1 MKYFK
6 PFIPFIA
13 CWILLFNS
21 NNFQSVALINGIGQL
36 VLFLFVVCIPIWKI
50 GRMSYVDIGWPW
62 GVALIGLIT
71 YCQMN
76 TTTLSKTLIITA
88 YILIGSRMGLGALKM
103 WSMGL
108 LKKEFPRYEYQKIR
122 WKKSNKTNISL
133 AMQVEALSQGL
144 ANASF
149 LAIPIFLISV
159 SPLTQLSLLEIIGFI
174 IFILSIVFETV
185 ADYQKL
191 KFSKE
196 MKRQNKKN
204 MVCDIGLWKYTR
216 HPNYFAEWM
225 VWNGL
230 IIASIPSYI
239 SLFDS
244 EALLLWIMIGVA
256 LLYTSRIMYV
266 TLVYLTGAIPSEYYS
281 AQKRPAYKAY
291 QQSTNIFFPGPKK
304 SISLSN
310 K

>member
-21 NNFQSVALINGIGQL
+21 NNLQSIALINGIGQL
-36 VLFLFVVCIPIWKI
+36 VLFLFVVCIPIWKT

-62 GVALIGLIT
+62 GVTLIGLIT
-71 YCQMN
+71 YCQIN
-76 TTTLSKTLIITA
+76 TMTLSKTLIITA

-122 WKKSNKTNISL
+122 WEKSNKTNISL

-149 LAIPIFLISV
+149 LAIPIFLMSV
-159 SPLTQLSLLEIIGFI
+159 SPSTQLSTLEIIGFT
-174 IFILSIVFETV
+174 IFVLSIVFETV

-191 KFSKE
+191 KFLRK

-244 EALLLWIMIGVA
+244 EALWLWIMIGVA
-256 LLYTSRIMYV
+256 LLYTSRIMYI
-266 TLVYLTGAIPSEYYS
+266 TLIYLTGAVPSEYYS

-291 QQSTNIFFPGPKK
+291 QQSTNIFFPGPIKK
-304 SISLSN
+304 
-310 K
+310 

>member
-36 VLFLFVVCIPIWKI
+36 VLFLFVVCIPIWKT

-71 YCQMN
+71 YCQIN
-76 TTTLSKTLIITA
+76 TITLSKTLVITA

-122 WKKSNKTNISL
+122 WEKSNKTNTGL

-159 SPLTQLSLLEIIGFI
+159 STSTQLLPLEIIGFI

-191 KFSKE
+191 KFLKE
-196 MKRQNKKN
+196 MKRQNKQN
-204 MVCDIGLWKYTR
+204 MVCDVGLWKYTR

-225 VWNGL
+225 VWNAL
-230 IIASIPSYI
+230 VIASIPSWLNLYPNVPVLI
-239 SLFDS
+239 FALVGVG
-244 EALLLWIMIGVA
+244 LLL
-256 LLYTSRIMYV
+256 TSRMMYV
-266 TLVYLTGAIPSEYYS
+266 TLVTYTGAIPSEYYS
-281 AQKRPAYKAY
+281 VKKRPAYKDY
-291 QQSTNIFFPGPKK
+291 QKITNMFFPGPTKH
-304 SISLSN
+304 
-310 K
+310 

>member
-21 NNFQSVALINGIGQL
+21 NNFQSIALINAIGQL
-36 VLFLFVVCIPIWKI
+36 ALFLFVVCIPIWKT

-71 YCQMN
+71 YCQIN
-76 TTTLSKTLIITA
+76 TITLSKTLVITA

-122 WKKSNKTNISL
+122 WEKSNKTNISL

-144 ANASF
+144 ANTSF

-159 SPLTQLSLLEIIGFI
+159 SPSTQLSALEIIGFT
-174 IFILSIVFETV
+174 IFILSIVFETI

-191 KFSKE
+191 KFLKE
-196 MKRQNKKN
+196 MKRQNKQN

-244 EALLLWIMIGVA
+244 EALWLWIMIGVA

-304 SISLSN
+304 V
-310 K
+310 

>member
-21 NNFQSVALINGIGQL
+21 NNFQSFALINGIGQL
-36 VLFLFVVCIPIWKI
+36 VLFLFVVCIPIWRT

-71 YCQMN
+71 YCLNDTM
-76 TTTLSKTLIITA
+76 TLSKTLIITA

-122 WKKSNKTNISL
+122 WERSNKTNISL

-159 SPLTQLSLLEIIGFI
+159 SPATQLPALEIIGFT
-174 IFILSIVFETV
+174 IFILSIVLETV

-191 KFSKE
+191 KFLKE

-239 SLFDS
+239 ALFNS
-244 EALLLWIMIGVA
+244 EVLWLWTLIGVA
-256 LLYTSRIMYV
+256 LVYTSRIMYI
-266 TLVYLTGAIPSEYYS
+266 TLVYLTGAVPSEYYS
-281 AQKRPAYKAY
+281 VQKRPAYKAY
-291 QQSTNIFFPGPKK
+291 QQTTNIFFPRPKK
-304 SISLSN
+304 I
-310 K
+310 

>member
-6 PFIPFIA
+6 PFIPFLA

-21 NNFQSVALINGIGQL
+21 NNFQSFALINGIGQL
-36 VLFLFVVCIPIWKI
+36 VLFLFVVCIPIWRTK
-50 GRMSYVDIGWPW
+50 RMSYVDIGWPW

-71 YCQMN
+71 YCQIN
-76 TTTLSKTLIITA
+76 TITLSKTLAITA

-122 WKKSNKTNISL
+122 WEKSNKTNTGL

-159 SPLTQLSLLEIIGFI
+159 SPSTQLSSLEIIGFT
-174 IFILSIVFETV
+174 IFMLSLVFETI

-191 KFSKE
+191 KFLKE

-244 EALLLWIMIGVA
+244 EALWLWIMIGVA
-256 LLYTSRIMYV
+256 LLYTSRIMYI
-266 TLVYLTGAIPSEYYS
+266 TLVYLTGAVPSEYYS

-291 QQSTNIFFPGPKK
+291 QKSTNIFFPGFKK
-304 SISLSN
+304 IS
-310 K
+310 

>member
-21 NNFQSVALINGIGQL
+21 NNFQSVALINGVGQL
-36 VLFLFVVCIPIWKI
+36 VLFLFVVCIPIWKT

-71 YCQMN
+71 YCQIN
-76 TTTLSKTLIITA
+76 TITLSKTLVITA

-122 WKKSNKTNISL
+122 WEKSSKTNISL

-159 SPLTQLSLLEIIGFI
+159 SPSTQLSALEIIGFT

-191 KFSKE
+191 KFLKE

-244 EALLLWIMIGVA
+244 EALWLWILIGVA

-304 SISLSN
+304 V
-310 K
+310 

>member
-6 PFIPFIA
+6 PFIPFLA

-21 NNFQSVALINGIGQL
+21 NNFQSFALINGIGQL
-36 VLFLFVVCIPIWKI
+36 VLFLFVVCIPIWRTK
-50 GRMSYVDIGWPW
+50 RMSYVDIGWPW

-71 YCQMN
+71 YCQIN
-76 TTTLSKTLIITA
+76 TITLSKTLAITA

-108 LKKEFPRYEYQKIR
+108 LKKEFSRYEYQKIR
-122 WKKSNKTNISL
+122 WEKSNKTNTGL

-159 SPLTQLSLLEIIGFI
+159 SPSTQLSSLEIIGFT
-174 IFILSIVFETV
+174 IFMFSLVFETI

-191 KFSKE
+191 KFLKE

-244 EALLLWIMIGVA
+244 EGLWLWIMIGIA
-256 LLYTSRIMYV
+256 LLYTSRIMYI
-266 TLVYLTGAIPSEYYS
+266 TLVYLTGAVPSEYYS

-291 QQSTNIFFPGPKK
+291 QQSTKIFFPGFKK
-304 SISLSN
+304 IS
-310 K
+310 

>member
-36 VLFLFVVCIPIWKI
+36 VLFLFVVCIPIWKT

-71 YCQMN
+71 YCQIN
-76 TTTLSKTLIITA
+76 TITLSKTLVITA

-122 WKKSNKTNISL
+122 WEKSNKTNISL

-159 SPLTQLSLLEIIGFI
+159 SPSTQLSTFEIIGFT

-191 KFSKE
+191 KFLKE

-239 SLFDS
+239 SLFAL
-244 EALLLWIMIGVA
+244 EALWLWILIGVA
-256 LLYTSRIMYV
+256 LLYTSRIMYI

-304 SISLSN
+304 V
-310 K
+310 